1 MESKKKSQKVS
12 HLKKLINK
20 VLTSYKNL
28 NEKLYLFKL

>member
-1 MESKKKSQKVS
+1 MWTIKWNQEVKKNHKKVT

-28 NEKLYLFKL
+28 N